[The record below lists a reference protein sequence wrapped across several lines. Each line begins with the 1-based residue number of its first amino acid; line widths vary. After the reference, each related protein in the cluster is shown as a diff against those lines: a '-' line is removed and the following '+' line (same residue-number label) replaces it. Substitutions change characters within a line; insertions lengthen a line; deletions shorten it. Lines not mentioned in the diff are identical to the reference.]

1 MWFLVIFLLC
11 IVAIL
16 AVMLLQANLKIRDYR
31 LCRKYDSEYERIC
44 KECLMNWIHNCFFF
58 AEFKNPQE
66 TYDDLKKLADDA
78 RRDIYP
84 EDRALVDMYERILKD
99 VKPLWLE
106 KKDETFRI

>member
-1 MWFLVIFLLC
+1 
-11 IVAIL
+11 
-16 AVMLLQANLKIRDYR
+16 
-31 LCRKYDSEYERIC
+31 
-44 KECLMNWIHNCFFF
+44 MNWIHNCFFF